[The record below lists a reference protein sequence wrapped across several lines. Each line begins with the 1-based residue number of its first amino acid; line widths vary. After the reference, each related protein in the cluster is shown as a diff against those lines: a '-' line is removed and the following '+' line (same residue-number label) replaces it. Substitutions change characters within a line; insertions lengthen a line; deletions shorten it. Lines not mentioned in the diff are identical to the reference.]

1 MLLQRETTAVAIV
14 TIKPRSLRD
23 KALRPPDMMG
33 EAAALWQAARF
44 PLHVDCCSGMN
55 PPYNSLAFLPAP
67 ADLSATNILTAL
79 PKLNSRFC
87 RKNSY
92 SINGLFCRP
101 DGRMSAF
108 RAKRPGTQC
117 VHGHHTADRV
127 PAKRQVDAKEQTI
140 SCRPDKTSQDQSGF
154 NPGFKFG
161 GIMSATVAS
170 SDMLNEIKEVN
181 LSYLLLAQRL
191 LRDDKPM
198 GMFRMGISEQLA
210 DVLINLTLAQTVKLS
225 ASNQLLCRFRFDDHA
240 ILSSLADKGKPT
252 SVSQAHSAILMA
264 GQPVEQIG

>member
-1 MLLQRETTAVAIV
+1 MDYSVVVAGKCPLFVRNGQGHNACTVITLPIV
-14 TIKPRSLRD
+14 SL
-23 KALRPPDMMG
+23 
-33 EAAALWQAARF
+33 E
-44 PLHVDCCSGMN
+44 
-55 PPYNSLAFLPAP
+55 
-67 ADLSATNILTAL
+67 
-79 PKLNSRFC
+79 
-87 RKNSY
+87 KNS
-92 SINGLFCRP
+92 
-101 DGRMSAF
+101 GRE
-108 RAKRPGTQC
+108 RANDFVQAR
-117 VHGHHTADRV
+117 
-127 PAKRQVDAKEQTI
+127 
-140 SCRPDKTSQDQSGF
+140 QDQSR
-154 NPGFKFG
+154 PIKLQSGFKFG

>member
-1 MLLQRETTAVAIV
+1 MDYSVVLTGKCPLFVRNGQGHNACTVITLPIV
-14 TIKPRSLRD
+14 SL
-23 KALRPPDMMG
+23 
-33 EAAALWQAARF
+33 E
-44 PLHVDCCSGMN
+44 
-55 PPYNSLAFLPAP
+55 
-67 ADLSATNILTAL
+67 
-79 PKLNSRFC
+79 
-87 RKNSY
+87 KNS
-92 SINGLFCRP
+92 
-101 DGRMSAF
+101 GRE
-108 RAKRPGTQC
+108 RANDFVQAR
-117 VHGHHTADRV
+117 
-127 PAKRQVDAKEQTI
+127 
-140 SCRPDKTSQDQSGF
+140 QDQSR
-154 NPGFKFG
+154 PIKLQSGFKFG